1 MRGDSMMSAQNPE
14 SEKLHRLFKEEWDY
28 QMEQEPTWASMLGDR
43 RWNDQWPDASPDAFN
58 RRHLH
63 DHEVLRRID
72 GFDRAQLTPPDI
84 LNLDLFRDEYARRIE
99 GHPFNWHLIAVNQRG
114 GVQTEDELAENLRF
128 DTLQDYED
136 WLGRLRNL
144 PAYVDQNIE
153 LLREGIR
160 QGMVLPKVVMQRV
173 PEQIDKQIVHNADE
187 SGYFRPFKQFPESI
201 PASESTHFIER
212 ARSAI
217 ASGVV
222 PAYQRFGEFFT
233 REYLPAC
240 YDEVGAWRM
249 SDGERMYAYLCRKFT
264 TTELTPQEIHDTGL
278 REVANIREEMEKIK
292 TETGFRGSL
301 KEFFQFLRTDPQF
314 YCASPQELLDTY
326 RAVSKRIDPALVKL
340 FRKLPRTPYGVTP
353 IPEAV
358 APDTTT
364 AYYMPPA
371 DDGSRAGLYYVNL
384 YKPETRPKW
393 EMMALSL
400 HEAVPGHH
408 LQIALAQEQGELPD
422 FRRHAH
428 YTGYLEG
435 WALYAESL
443 GEEMGLYDDPYSK
456 FGRLTYDMWR
466 AVRLVVDT
474 GIHAFR
480 WDRQKAID
488 YFLDNAAKNELDVV
502 NEIDRYIAWP
512 GQAVAY
518 KIGELKMWELR
529 RAAEQAL
536 GARFDL
542 RDFHAVVLD
551 SGAIPLSL
559 LDGNVRSW
567 IRSGQSVAN

>member
-1 MRGDSMMSAQNPE
+1 MNPE

-43 RWNDQWPDASPDAFN
+43 RWNDKWPDVSVGAFQ
-58 RRHLH
+58 RRHAH
-63 DHEVLRRID
+63 DQEVLGRID
-72 GFDRAQLTPPDI
+72 GYDRSQLSAPDI

-99 GHPFNWHLIAVNQRG
+99 GHPFNWHLVALNQRG
-114 GVQTEDELAENLRF
+114 GIQTEDELAENLRF

-136 WLGRLRNL
+136 WLARLRNL
-144 PAYVDQNIE
+144 PAYVDQTIE

-160 QGMVLPKVVMQRV
+160 QGMVLPKVVMQRI
-173 PEQIDKQIVHNADE
+173 PEQIDKQFVADAEE
-187 SGYFRPFKQFPESI
+187 SGFFRPFKQFAESVPES
-201 PASESTHFIER
+201 ESSR
-212 ARSAI
+212 LADAARDSI
-217 ASGVV
+217 TNGIV
-222 PAYQRFGEFFT
+222 PAYQRFKVFFSGE
-233 REYLPAC
+233 YMSAC
-240 YDEVGAWRM
+240 YDAVGAWRM
-249 SDGERMYAYLCRKFT
+249 PDGERMYAYLCRKFT
-264 TTELTPQEIHDTGL
+264 TTDLTPQEIHDTGL
-278 REVANIREEMEKIK
+278 REVAKIRADMERIK
-292 TETGFRGSL
+292 DETGFRGSL
-301 KEFFQFLRTDPQF
+301 KEFFHFLRTDSQF
-314 YCASPQELLDTY
+314 YCKSPEELLDTY
-326 RAVSKRIDPALVKL
+326 RAVSKRIDPELVKL

-353 IPEAV
+353 IPDAV

-474 GIHAFR
+474 GIHAFQ

-529 RAAEQAL
+529 RKAEQAL
-536 GARFDL
+536 GQRFDL
-542 RDFHAVVLD
+542 RDFHEVVLD
-551 SGAIPLSL
+551 AGAIPLGL
-559 LDGNVRSW
+559 LDHNVRSW
-567 IRSGQSVAN
+567 IHSRQTAPI